1 MHAMNMGQW
10 FMQLNN
16 TYTVNQN
23 GSITLH
29 VLQLPPNPNILQNI
43 HLYLFALT
51 CLYLLFYL

>member
-1 MHAMNMGQW
+1 MNMGQW

-29 VLQLPPNPNILQNI
+29 MLQLPPNPNILQNI